1 MPQASV
7 VAMFKAVD
15 VQDWNELR
23 HYYAADC
30 IYERP
35 GFAAIEGLDALI
47 HFYTTLRPIQ
57 SGRHILKEF
66 IEQGERVCVAGH
78 FEGALRSG
86 VNIEL
91 QFMDMYLFDGQQ
103 IRYRQT
109 FFFTP
114 LA

>member
-1 MPQASV
+1 MPRGSV

-15 VQDWNELR
+15 VQDWGELR

-35 GFAAIEGLDALI
+35 GFVTIEGVDALI
-47 HFYTTLRPIQ
+47 HFYTTLRPIE

-66 IEQGERVCVAGH
+66 IEQGERVCVAGQ

-86 VNIEL
+86 ANIEL
-91 QFMDMYLFDGQQ
+91 RFMDMYLFDGQQ

-114 LA
+114 LV